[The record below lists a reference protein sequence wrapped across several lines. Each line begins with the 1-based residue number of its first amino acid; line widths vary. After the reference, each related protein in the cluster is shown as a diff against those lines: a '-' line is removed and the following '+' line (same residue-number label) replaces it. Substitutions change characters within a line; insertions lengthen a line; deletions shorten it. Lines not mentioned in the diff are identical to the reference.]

1 MTNKILATAVR
12 VETDLR
18 SDRLFLVFEGIDPE
32 FKRQVKKDWTQ
43 DLELKIINRELVKH
57 E

>member
-18 SDRLFLVFEGIDPE
+18 SDRLFLVFEVIDPE

>member
-18 SDRLFLVFEGIDPE
+18 SDRLFLVFEVIDPE

-43 DLELKIINRELVKH
+43 DLELKIINRELFKH